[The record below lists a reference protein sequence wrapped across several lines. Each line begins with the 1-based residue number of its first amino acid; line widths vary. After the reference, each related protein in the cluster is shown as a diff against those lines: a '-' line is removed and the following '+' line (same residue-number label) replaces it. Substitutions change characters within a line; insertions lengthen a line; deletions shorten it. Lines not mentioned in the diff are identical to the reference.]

1 MDKVT
6 IYRGLLIGANTFSL
20 GIGYSLLKII
30 LQEKHSEVK
39 QSIGRD
45 PVFHVFWFCF
55 LKSDL
60 VFSACP
66 LGTLI

>member
-1 MDKVT
+1 MDRVT
-6 IYRGLLIGANTFSL
+6 IYRGLFIGANTFSL
-20 GIGYSLLKII
+20 EIGYSLLRII
-30 LQEKHSEVK
+30 LQEKLPEVK
-39 QSIGRD
+39 QRVGRD

-55 LKSDL
+55 LRSDL